1 MRRGYSLLE
10 LTVVITILAVLT
22 GFATRALEF
31 ASIREGL
38 TAERLAAD
46 LRYAQARA
54 MATHNRTWVSFDT
67 ANNRYTV
74 YEEDPANT
82 GKAGRLDMVDPLTAG
97 SPFRVTLGDD
107 EAGGVVLAG
116 PAFGG
121 KTEVEFDP
129 AGLAYDGDATAL
141 TELGTVRLGSA
152 VVKVSPA
159 GWVGVN

>member
-10 LTVVITILAVLT
+10 LTVVIAILGILT
-22 GFATRALEF
+22 GLAAQALDF
-31 ASIREGL
+31 ASAREGL
-38 TAERLAAD
+38 AAERLAAD
-46 LRYAQARA
+46 VRYAQARA

-74 YEEDPANT
+74 YEEDPANA
-82 GKAGRLDMVDPLTAG
+82 GKAGRLDLPDPLTAVT
-97 SPFRVTLGDD
+97 PFRITLGDD
-107 EAGGVVLAG
+107 ETGGVVLAS
-116 PAFGG
+116 PSFAG

-141 TELGTVRLGSA
+141 TELGSVRLGSA